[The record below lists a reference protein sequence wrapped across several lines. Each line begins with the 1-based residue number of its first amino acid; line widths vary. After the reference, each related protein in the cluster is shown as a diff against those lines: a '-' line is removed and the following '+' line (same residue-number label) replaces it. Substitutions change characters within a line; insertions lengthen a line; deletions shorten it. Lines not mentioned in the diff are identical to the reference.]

1 MDQWAEDTDFHM
13 TIGSKLYVIPFSSW
27 YLADSQQTCVQP
39 TPDGMSG
46 LLVGDVFFRQYIV
59 EFDMIDANRPIIGM
73 APLNPHYQPIR
84 KKQLDP
90 AGLASEDAPSAA
102 ELAGSPLHPKS
113 TKLILTKGNPKYYPK
128 EHMEMLMEIDRI
140 PIVNKQGTQYF
151 MDVGIGTPRQTFT
164 VIFDTVALFAHQLT
178 TLFVNEGSFDLYG

>member
-73 APLNPHYQPIR
+73 APLNLHYQPIR

-102 ELAGSPLHPKS
+102 ELAGSPLHPK
-113 TKLILTKGNPKYYPK
+113 
-128 EHMEMLMEIDRI
+128 
-140 PIVNKQGTQYF
+140 
-151 MDVGIGTPRQTFT
+151 
-164 VIFDTVALFAHQLT
+164 
-178 TLFVNEGSFDLYG
+178 